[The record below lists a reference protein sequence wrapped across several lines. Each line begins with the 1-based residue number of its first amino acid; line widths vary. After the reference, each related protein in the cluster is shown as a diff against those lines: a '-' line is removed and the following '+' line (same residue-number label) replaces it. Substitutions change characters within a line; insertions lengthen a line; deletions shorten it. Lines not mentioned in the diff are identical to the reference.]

1 MNTCLDSDIC
11 DLGVG
16 TRFSAKE
23 VKMPKSNRF
32 PFLFQMKVGERA
44 KLIVSPDYG
53 YGARGV
59 PGVYPFNSLPYLYLI
74 KQR

>member
-1 MNTCLDSDIC
+1 
-11 DLGVG
+11 
-16 TRFSAKE
+16 
-23 VKMPKSNRF
+23 MPKSNCF

-59 PGVYPFNSLPYLYLI
+59 PGVYPFHFTTLPLLNNTKMI
-74 KQR
+74 TSTS